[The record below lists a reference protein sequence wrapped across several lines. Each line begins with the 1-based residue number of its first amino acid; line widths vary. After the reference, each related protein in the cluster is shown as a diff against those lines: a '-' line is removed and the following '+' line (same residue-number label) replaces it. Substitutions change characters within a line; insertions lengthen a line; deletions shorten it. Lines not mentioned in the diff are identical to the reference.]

1 MLSHVITF
9 TKMTAVII
17 LPLGQPFFYKICV
30 SPLIRISWDNP
41 IEKHAVIVQHHNLDI
56 TYTSISIF
64 YYPTS
69 IHLFIL
75 NRIHPGSWILHTIML
90 TRPYF
95 YNSKDT
101 YVYLDNRWIF
111 SWIRKKDSKNDFP
124 FLYFQR
130 LGKLFILIG
139 NFFPVFI
146 IIIMP
151 VRFPYEN
158 WISVKLYELEWGY
171 WRRILGTRKKS
182 FFFYLNKWIYLLY
195 VSISNQEYC
204 IKMI

>member
-1 MLSHVITF
+1 MDKKSKCHHSFILYFEFTILAMIYLYCVILLRIIDISKFDFVSFILILVVHLLKSENHSTSIMLSHVITF

-75 NRIHPGSWILHTIML
+75 NRIHPGSWILH
-90 TRPYF
+90 
-95 YNSKDT
+95 
-101 YVYLDNRWIF
+101 
-111 SWIRKKDSKNDFP
+111 
-124 FLYFQR
+124 
-130 LGKLFILIG
+130 
-139 NFFPVFI
+139 
-146 IIIMP
+146 IIM
-151 VRFPYEN
+151 
-158 WISVKLYELEWGY
+158 
-171 WRRILGTRKKS
+171 
-182 FFFYLNKWIYLLY
+182 
-195 VSISNQEYC
+195 
-204 IKMI
+204 